1 MTVTFLTTEDAKLL
15 ESAMSKLNQR
25 ADVLDSSVR
34 DLSFYVHKEL
44 GPVLEK
50 LNQKLN
56 YIDTKEEEIQFLKS
70 KKYKQQI
77 IKEYTDSLVA
87 SQNQQ

>member
-1 MTVTFLTTEDAKLL
+1 MPVTFLTTQDAALL
-15 ESAMSKLNQR
+15 EAAMGKLNQR

-44 GPVLEK
+44 NPLLQRVETK
-50 LNQKLN
+50 LNWL
-56 YIDTKEEEIQFLKS
+56 DTQVEEIHYLKS

-77 IKEYTDSLVA
+77 IKEYTESLLTTKKTD
-87 SQNQQ
+87 